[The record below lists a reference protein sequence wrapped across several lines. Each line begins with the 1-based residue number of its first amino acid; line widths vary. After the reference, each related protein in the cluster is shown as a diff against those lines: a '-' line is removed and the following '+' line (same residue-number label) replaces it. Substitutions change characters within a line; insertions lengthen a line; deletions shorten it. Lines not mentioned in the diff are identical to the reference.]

1 MSCHSPAEDLSHMRI
16 SDALLTSSESTLAK
30 IKGQSDWRQEIDAL
44 ELNSDEQAV
53 IDIITA
59 NIVLTIQCSGI
70 TMIGEL
76 YKNIEVYA
84 QDASRYIKMD
94 VDNVIHKVMR
104 NL

>member
-1 MSCHSPAEDLSHMRI
+1 MRI
-16 SDALLTSSESTLAK
+16 SDALLTSSESTLTK
-30 IKGQSDWRQEIDAL
+30 IKGQSDWRQEINAL

-76 YKNIEVYA
+76 YKNIDVYA
-84 QDASRYIKMD
+84 QDASQHININ
-94 VDNVIHKVMR
+94 VDDVIHKVMR

>member
-1 MSCHSPAEDLSHMRI
+1 MRI
-16 SDALLTSSESTLAK
+16 SGALLTSSETTLAK
-30 IKGQSDWRQEIDAL
+30 IKGQSDWLQEVNAL
-44 ELNSDEQAV
+44 GSSSDEQAV

-59 NIVLTIQCSGI
+59 NIILTIQCGGI

-84 QDASRYIKMD
+84 KDASQHIKLD
-94 VDNVIHKVMR
+94 VDNIIHKVMR

>member
-1 MSCHSPAEDLSHMRI
+1 MRI
-16 SDALLTSSESTLAK
+16 CGTLLTSSESTLAK
-30 IKGQSDWRQEIDAL
+30 IKGQSNWQQEIDAL
-44 ELNSDEQAV
+44 KSNSDEQAV

-76 YKNIEVYA
+76 YKNINVYA
-84 QDASRYIKMD
+84 QDASQHIKID

>member
-1 MSCHSPAEDLSHMRI
+1 MRI
-16 SDALLTSSESTLAK
+16 SSALLTSSESTLAK
-30 IKGQSDWRQEIDAL
+30 IKGKSEWRQEIDSL
-44 ELNSDEQAV
+44 DLNSDEQAV

-76 YKNIEVYA
+76 YKNIEIYA
-84 QDASRYIKMD
+84 QNAAQYIEVD
-94 VDNVIHKVMR
+94 VENVIHKVMR

>member
-1 MSCHSPAEDLSHMRI
+1 MRI
-16 SDALLTSSESTLAK
+16 SDALLTSSERTLAK
-30 IKGQSDWRQEIDAL
+30 IKGQSDWRQEINAL
-44 ELNSDEQAV
+44 ELDSDEQAV

-84 QDASRYIKMD
+84 QDAARYIKID
-94 VDNVIHKVMR
+94 ADNVINKVMR

>member
-1 MSCHSPAEDLSHMRI
+1 MRI
-16 SDALLTSSESTLAK
+16 SGALLTSSESTLAK
-30 IKGQSDWRQEIDAL
+30 IKGQSNWQQEVDAL
-44 ELNSDEQAV
+44 ESNSDEQAV

-59 NIVLTIQCSGI
+59 NIILTIQCSGI

-76 YKNIEVYA
+76 YKNIDVYA
-84 QDASRYIKMD
+84 QDASQHIKID

>member
-1 MSCHSPAEDLSHMRI
+1 MRI
-16 SDALLTSSESTLAK
+16 SSALLASSESTLAK
-30 IKGQSDWRQEIDAL
+30 IKGQSEWRQEVGS
-44 ELNSDEQAV
+44 LNANTDEQAV

-76 YKNIEVYA
+76 YKNIDVYA
-84 QDASRYIKMD
+84 QDASLHIKID